1 MQFLRTVEA
10 GSPDPVAM
18 TIPGLSS
25 SFICL
30 SSWISCEDLRRE
42 GREGGEGERWR
53 RRGELRRGKSYLLPD
68 AYNQAFIMGTNPS
81 TERLHTALVLGNS
94 WCCSYCA
101 CLGSLQTVD
110 DATLANIRQTWS
122 EIFNMHDILEENCG
136 LAICQNI
143 STSLFLNNGTNLYKR
158 RSHIS
163 AL

>member
-1 MQFLRTVEA
+1 MQFLRTVVA

-25 SFICL
+25 NFICL
-30 SSWISCEDLRRE
+30 SSWISCKDLRRE
-42 GREGGEGERWR
+42 GREGEGGEN
-53 RRGELRRGKSYLLPD
+53 RGWKRVTFCLMPTTKTLWEQILVQRL
-68 AYNQAFIMGTNPS
+68 
-81 TERLHTALVLGNS
+81 LHTALVLGNS
-94 WCCSYCA
+94 WCCSHCA